1 MSNVRDELLKLAEDE
16 YRKFSANLL
25 PGINNIL
32 GVRIPSLRKI
42 AKNIAK
48 TNWKEYIAEDNEK
61 YFEEIM
67 LHGLIIGYLNEDI
80 DTVLKY
86 VSEFIP
92 KINNWSVCDS
102 FCSSLK
108 ITKKNKD
115 KVWEFLNSYF
125 QSENEFEVR
134 FAVVMLKNYYINDKY
149 ISDVLK
155 ILDNIKHE
163 GYYVKMAVAW
173 TISICYINM
182 PDVTMKYLKNNNLDD
197 FTYNKSLQKIIESL
211 SVSKEAKNEIKKMKR
226 KIIRI

>member
-108 ITKKNKD
+108 ITKKNKE
-115 KVWEFLNSYF
+115 KVWDFLNSYF

-149 ISDVLK
+149 ISDVFK
-155 ILDNIKHE
+155 ILDNIKNE

-226 KIIRI
+226 KIIKI